1 MKILDKVQGLPD
13 KRKKIIVWVV
23 LIITAVFLFK
33 LYVQNMQEKMKNIEG
48 EKIKQELQIPKLQE
62 ELKGLLEFEIPEIK

>member
-33 LYVQNMQEKMKNIEG
+33 LYVQNMQEKVRNIEG

-62 ELKGLLEFEIPEIK
+62 ELKGLLQFEIPEIK

>member
-1 MKILDKVQGLPD
+1 MKILDKIQGLPD

-62 ELKGLLEFEIPEIK
+62 ELKGLLQFEIPEIK

>member
-1 MKILDKVQGLPD
+1 MKILDKIQGLPD

>member
-62 ELKGLLEFEIPEIK
+62 ELKGLLQFEIPEIK

>member
-1 MKILDKVQGLPD
+1 
-13 KRKKIIVWVV
+13 
-23 LIITAVFLFK
+23 
-33 LYVQNMQEKMKNIEG
+33 MQEKMKNIEG